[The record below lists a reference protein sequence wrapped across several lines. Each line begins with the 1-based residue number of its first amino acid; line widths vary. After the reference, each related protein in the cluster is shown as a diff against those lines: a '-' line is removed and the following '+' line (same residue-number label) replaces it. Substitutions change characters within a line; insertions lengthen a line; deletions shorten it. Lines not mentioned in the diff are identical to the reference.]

1 MSSEGSRLSAS
12 AKRRIVEKRG
22 STLTRSTWTIC
33 QGERSTSVAGVLED
47 LAGRIISIR
56 HVGTPACREGRSSV
70 DNPESLNS
78 IAVVFIS
85 NMQAL
90 RVFHEQIGPMADEH
104 DRKVAR
110 EFAENLSGIF
120 PSVDRVQLTQEGL
133 QLTIRK
139 PEEGSSSEVSDQ
151 QSEPSKDGEAGED
164 NGNNEQRKIP
174 LEELPEELKEVLRLL
189 EQEDTMR
196 SLQKTMSATA
206 KQSPRQGALLRRGA
220 LTTLVSSFDGLIAD
234 LIRLFYRRNPGA
246 IPEDNRALSLAKL
259 RELKSVEDA
268 ENYLIFKEVDAVLWG
283 SLQSQLEYLTKRL
296 KVDLSPLD
304 NERESLIE
312 IFQRRNVLIHN
323 GGIANR
329 QYSENVSRALIEKY
343 SVQEGEE
350 IDVGEDYLSDALDT
364 AYVAGVALVQQ
375 CWRKWDKADEESIGR
390 ADKLIVNQLY
400 DSLLERRFELTT
412 RLARYAKGTN
422 FRTDVRRRMAV
433 INHAIALKR
442 LGRQEDLEAALEG
455 DWSSCASQFRL
466 ALHALKDEEDQFY
479 DLLPGAAA
487 AGEVEKGDLED
498 WPLFEHLRGTERYE
512 EALSGCFPDN
522 NSDRSDDEGAAD

>member
-1 MSSEGSRLSAS
+1 
-12 AKRRIVEKRG
+12 
-22 STLTRSTWTIC
+22 
-33 QGERSTSVAGVLED
+33 
-47 LAGRIISIR
+47 
-56 HVGTPACREGRSSV
+56 
-70 DNPESLNS
+70 
-78 IAVVFIS
+78 
-85 NMQAL
+85 
-90 RVFHEQIGPMADEH
+90 
-104 DRKVAR
+104 
-110 EFAENLSGIF
+110 
-120 PSVDRVQLTQEGL
+120 
-133 QLTIRK
+133 
-139 PEEGSSSEVSDQ
+139 
-151 QSEPSKDGEAGED
+151 
-164 NGNNEQRKIP
+164 
-174 LEELPEELKEVLRLL
+174 
-189 EQEDTMR
+189 MR